1 MSSNTFAL
9 AATVAVGLL
18 ASTASAAFDAAASN
32 NVAMYWGQG
41 DSQIPLSQVCNDA
54 SIDIVNIAFVNQFPL
69 KVGDYPATNF
79 GTYGSTFD
87 AFPITI

>member
-1 MSSNTFAL
+1 MSSNTIAF
-9 AATVAVGLL
+9 AATVAVGLF
-18 ASTASAAFDAAASN
+18 ASTASAVFDAAASN

-69 KVGDYPATNF
+69 TVDDYPATNF
-79 GTYGSTFD
+79 GMYDLSLD